1 MKTNPN
7 IHIICGK
14 CGCATM
20 MTYSI
25 KIEEDKPQ
33 VYLICENCE
42 TLTNINEVLK
52 TS

>member
-1 MKTNPN
+1 MKTNPD

-25 KIEEDKPQ
+25 KIEEDPQ
-33 VYLICENCE
+33 VYIICDNCN
-42 TLTNINEVLK
+42 TITNINEVLNK